1 MIAPKRI
8 LNAVTEQWSLIEA
21 ILKRFGS
28 GDFSFHDIQTIL
40 KQQQPSWQSEKVFKE
55 VSKLV
60 QLEIF
65 IPLAK
70 STQLELNR
78 ALLDFAQYLLQE
90 ESLGLAEEIQVLVAD
105 LARLGTRLQQAGLDS
120 DSYEL
125 TRNARIMDERVR
137 KVVKLFLHN
146 QNAIYNLVEDAKN
159 SDAQLTLAKRYQ
171 AVIEAFDQY
180 IEPML
185 TMVDIGGDF
194 KHCFERIE
202 QQISDVI
209 EHIDTLGKM
218 SSNKRQLEQLRTRI
232 LEMYQIGQQSLTK
245 SADIL
250 LPLRE
255 ELRRNTLLTRQ
266 VSQVLAL
273 VRKKGVETVLMPF
286 SPVIHSEAQKFS
298 LGSASQMTAYMA
310 ELADYQDDEFIMPN
324 GEDAARYVPN
334 NAPAYREVK
343 TAYLAQ
349 IKHNPSEN
357 LDLLSFVNTQ
367 YQSLEADEL
376 LYLYQQLANDDAIHI
391 TQQDTPVNVE
401 LNNARITL
409 YPYQGRTSDNQ

>member
-8 LNAVTEQWSLIEA
+8 LVTVTEQWQLIEA
-21 ILKRFGS
+21 ILKRFGT

-40 KQQQPSWQSEKVFKE
+40 KQQQPSWPSEKVFKE
-55 VSKLV
+55 VNKLV
-60 QLEIF
+60 QLEIV

-78 ALLDFAQYLLQE
+78 ALLEFAQYLLQE
-90 ESLGLAEEIQVLVAD
+90 ESLGLAQEIQVLVSD
-105 LARLGTRLQQAGLDS
+105 LARLGERLYQTGFDG

-125 TRNARIMDERVR
+125 SRNARVMDERVR

-171 AVIEAFDQY
+171 AVIEAFDHY

-185 TMVDIGGDF
+185 AMVDIGGEF
-194 KHCFERIE
+194 KQCFERIE
-202 QQISDVI
+202 QQISEII

-218 SSNKRQLEQLRTRI
+218 NTNKRQLEQLRTRI
-232 LEMYQIGQQSLTK
+232 LDMYQVGQQSLTK

-273 VRKKGVETVLMPF
+273 VRKKGVENVLLPF
-286 SPVIHSEAQKFS
+286 SPTIRSEGQKFS

-310 ELADYQDDEFIMPN
+310 ELAHYEDDEFIMPN
-324 GEDAARYVPN
+324 GDESAGYAPSNV
-334 NAPAYREVK
+334 PAYRDVK
-343 TAYLAQ
+343 TAYLNKLRQ
-349 IKHNPSEN
+349 DNNEK
-357 LDLLSFVNTQ
+357 LDILSFINEQ

-376 LYLYQQLANDDAIHI
+376 LYLYQQLANDEHI
-391 TQQDTPVNVE
+391 QLSQQDTPVAVD
-401 LNNARITL
+401 LNNARIVL
-409 YPYQGRTSDNQ
+409 YPYQGQSSAK